1 MQALGIDV
9 LFKGINMQRLLGGLW
24 ISLRI
29 SLICFWMEH
38 RGGDRL
44 YHRIHFLGNRGDGG
58 PCARS
63 PDQYSETPI

>member
-29 SLICFWMEH
+29 SLIAVAFSIVLGLVVGVLEY
-38 RGGDRL
+38 RGGNSLHYRV
-44 YHRIHFLGNRGDGG
+44 YILGNSRDG
-58 PCARS
+58 
-63 PDQYSETPI
+63 

>member
-29 SLICFWMEH
+29 SLIAVAFSIYW
-38 RGGDRL
+38 DL
-44 YHRIHFLGNRGDGG
+44 WW
-58 PCARS
+58 AS
-63 PDQYSETPI
+63 